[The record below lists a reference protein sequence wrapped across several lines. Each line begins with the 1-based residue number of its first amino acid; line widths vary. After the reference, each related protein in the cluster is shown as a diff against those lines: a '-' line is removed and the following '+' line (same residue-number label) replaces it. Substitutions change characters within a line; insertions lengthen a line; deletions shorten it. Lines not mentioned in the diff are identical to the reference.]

1 MSKAGKRVK
10 SGSGQGGAKWEQALL
25 SAQFDEENWKANI
38 TFVVGNK
45 VDDYT
50 WIDIL
55 GSTIASGPR
64 KLFSV
69 ISRQKLEEEVRELG
83 NPKGKKP
90 KDVPQHYEVTEPCK
104 IHLDNNEDIPFPLLA
119 RLIKYKLLAIKT
131 ADIKRRETEK
141 KASLDKDKA
150 RKGSGGKGGKERGKS
165 PPKGKGGKKTPEPP
179 AAKEGSKL
187 RKRGEEDDEG
197 KYIDDEPDDGAQH
210 YIIVYGYNSPHLITQ
225 LGELS
230 INIDSVLRMS
240 SQDYTRFVVKDDVP
254 AVEKDEKTQGKD
266 KAAQKAVLEEVERA
280 TKLKIKKEL
289 QEFWRDVL
297 LVLQKQADGSRLHD
311 IARQEYE
318 VKNLL
323 IPEDLEDAEQKNV
336 FGLAMFEDVACM
348 IYDLIDSRRHYKNYL
363 ENLRLLHVPMFGQ
376 ATPPAQEERPAVSGA
391 PTPSAQQP
399 PAPSVPS
406 IHPDML
412 EVAPQVDMRFYNDL
426 MSCVPQESV
435 SVSLIMHAMLDQ
447 VVATEENNDPPSE
460 QLPPKRQD
468 GLNSELATHIS
479 GLAFKL
485 ALSEDEQKILSDV
498 FDTEEQPP
506 ETPGQPLL
514 MNYHDKISARTNHL
528 KKIFNFNPE
537 VVEKDMLKRLPFAS
551 LTHIPRP
558 GSRIARERAAR
569 LQELIHFCATGGLS
583 QSEIDRAFKQF
594 VFESMDL
601 ASTDPNGFII
611 TRDSEGVEHSAIPWD
626 DPYPFFKGM
635 IPTHLKG
642 VKDEVDV
649 RSSRSV
655 TINLIPWSFSGLS
668 DLIDYSL
675 PGTPSPPPEPSS
687 ALKGAAPEF
696 QKSVREPEPQAQP
709 VDNRAAENKLHQSR
723 SRTKK
728 NKTAM
733 SPTTS
738 KSVKTEEKSVS
749 IEDQREGSRPSSTD
763 SKKGILRPPS
773 RSRSSSGGH
782 RSRSNSVHFE
792 KDEEGKPIR
801 HYEEE
806 DELDVVETEPDKTTE
821 ESLMEIVD
829 AQKRNLDQWCFAEHY
844 EPNVLLQVIREASF
858 LLPFMDMYYHKR
870 DNSLMLVLHN
880 PSSLELQN
888 HVDWHTELH
897 CNLGFRNYMECVAE
911 SIADWNQEEEAKYQA
926 VLLSK
931 ELVKMRDDE
940 EASIKSAEKAK
951 GRKSPRKSP
960 SRSKSPGKNSRS
972 SSQERPSSATSNMF
986 VRANSLKAWKEEQD
1000 RMKAEEEEKEREKSA
1015 KRVKSGKKA
1024 EKEKEDKKAPGSRA
1038 SAKSK
1043 TSAKEPTDEQPKE
1056 DGDVAPVEEK
1066 YWPFTGYDVGNK
1078 LIHVAGMTTTLFP
1091 SDGGQIRTEKL
1102 EFTQGTNS
1110 VKTSVLK
1117 DGHVF
1122 CVHVIDPKEGEEDSE
1137 EENEENKDEVEKSE
1151 HEKSEKDQGDKMTK
1165 DGDAGSTARSNS
1177 ARSEEKKTKSVSA
1190 FGCITANLQD
1200 GMTLSLSQFG
1210 PTGVSEDGKKYEP
1223 KVYVPPPT
1231 TPSPVPPPSPTK
1243 SKKGDKG
1250 KGAPTPEAPPPVTP
1264 QETEK
1269 EEDQEEKKDEEKPVL
1284 QPFQQLYVS
1293 SPDGLSVKYLLES
1306 SVGMK
1311 PLSDDDRRLLIKQ
1324 SYPFKTRGEQPC
1336 EAKRRKYA
1344 LSEQSRII
1352 TSEGTVVKNMMDG
1365 SIEVLYADGTV
1376 SVHTG
1381 PWASKRSGSSSPQR
1395 AGSARS
1401 QTGER
1406 AETPTKKAA
1415 VSAKGKAS
1423 KSQDKIA
1430 EQAPEEDVPEVKG
1443 TWVTTYPN
1451 GEKVACKSDGNM
1463 EELKSVMISLASDPQ
1478 TSQSMATRDDH
1489 VITISYPDGTTI
1501 IEHADGTRITT
1512 YYKENQI
1519 STGEEEYEDNDIKE
1533 FETQTVKFVKVECP
1547 AYATVE
1553 FNCLTS
1559 ENLTIFGNGTTI
1571 NVFPDGYYMLHQHDG
1586 GRVEVDMEGTLT
1598 YYPRPIRNMEQLLP
1612 ERELQYILC
1621 HNADVVVETVDSDG
1635 NVFNVKSNG
1644 DFTVIPVNGDALSES
1659 SMDENK
1665 IDKKLTTYREHAPR
1679 FFILHSDGSGT
1690 ELLRYQDVAEYI
1702 NTAEHSPATAVLKDD
1717 LPDYPGVQGITILKP
1732 YLGGPSEK
1740 FFKKY
1745 DQESIIPPG
1754 IRCRDLTTL
1763 PPKEFKTPGPGYGK
1777 NVGQGLSVGAAVRQP
1792 IRIPILKCPNILEL
1806 RQLIQYKPVS
1816 GSLRESLQAGVKE
1829 YAEFV
1834 TERNKVT
1841 NMMQVVDPRTDEERI
1856 HAADLTEIGLQT
1868 AQRELPQYEPANIK
1882 GIYEKVTAPPVPSP
1896 PPTPQPKRTM
1906 ADWERDQREMN
1917 QEMDGRDALRKK
1929 RIPTYFDSEF
1939 GKAFLLTQAKDVD
1952 EILQQLSEDPRKD
1965 GTEAVRGNSSSQ
1977 SNNPQQI
1984 SPDTSAYPARSV
1996 AAVTS
2001 VQSDRSSTSPVDT
2014 LHPKQVSDTPISY
2027 AVYAETVPSRGGI
2040 RPGNPTP
2047 AHATG
2052 QGSPAPLRP
2061 DNPTPGHAVKTS
2073 TGRPYNP
2080 TPKHA
2085 GGQIDSPSDLP
2096 SQLDYPAII
2105 MEQPLE
2111 EEDYSAGEVPE
2122 GENELI
2128 LTRSLKMDVTGRPR
2142 KEAVV
2147 LPRGIKGGRPG
2158 AIPNTKYKTV
2168 EVSVRRKV
2176 NTSVTAGASVP
2187 SQVQLERMRGLILLP
2202 EEIDFGVLRE
2212 GNTYICTVC
2221 LKNTGVDSCRFKIRQ
2236 PPPATGLRIN
2246 YKLGP
2251 IAAGMK
2257 TDLECELYAIAV
2269 GVEGESGV
2277 GSIRHDLEIVTETD
2291 ILFLPITATVLT
2303 ADAYDN
2309 RSPNSP
2315 QGGKSPGTRLVST
2328 RPPQST
2334 GIIRPRKNPF
2344 PGPPQPDSTYVR

>member
-25 SAQFDEENWKANI
+25 SAQFDEESWKANI

-64 KLFSV
+64 RLFSI

-90 KDVPQHYEVTEPCK
+90 KDVPLHYEVTEPCK

-119 RLIKYKLLAIKT
+119 RLIKYRLLAIKS

-141 KASLDKDKA
+141 KALADKDKA

-165 PPKGKGGKKTPEPP
+165 PPKGKGGGKKTPEPP
-179 AAKEGSKL
+179 TAKEGSKL
-187 RKRGEEDDEG
+187 RKRGDEDDEG

-210 YIIVYGYNSPHLITQ
+210 YIIVYGYNSPHIITQ
-225 LGELS
+225 LAELS
-230 INIDSVLRMS
+230 VTVDSILRIS
-240 SQDYTRFVVKDDVP
+240 SQDYSSFEDKDNVP
-254 AVEKDEKTQGKD
+254 SIEKDEKTQGKMED
-266 KAAQKAVLEEVERA
+266 ITPRSDDTLMLEEVERA
-280 TKLKIKKEL
+280 TKLKIKKDL
-289 QEFWRDVL
+289 QEFWKDVL
-297 LVLQKQADGSRLHD
+297 LVLQKQPDGSRLHD

-323 IPEDLEDAEQKNV
+323 IPEDLEDAEQKNA

-348 IYDLIDSRRHYKNYL
+348 IYDLIDSRRQYKNYL
-363 ENLRLLHVPMFGQ
+363 ENLRLLHVPLFGQ
-376 ATPPAQEERPAVSGA
+376 PAAPVQEERPAMSSA

-412 EVAPQVDMRFYNDL
+412 EIAPQVDMRFYNDL
-426 MSCVPQESV
+426 MNCVPQESV
-435 SVSLIMHAMLDQ
+435 SVSLIMHSMLEQ
-447 VVATEENNDPPSE
+447 VVATEENIDPPSE

-468 GLNSELATHIS
+468 GLNSELAAHIS

-485 ALSEDEQKILSDV
+485 ALSEDEQKIMSDV
-498 FDTEEQPP
+498 FDSEEKPL

-514 MNYHDKISARTNHL
+514 MNHHDKISARTNHL

-537 VVEKDMLKRLPFAS
+537 EVEKEMLKRLPFSS
-551 LTHIPRP
+551 LTHVPRP

-601 ASTDPNGFII
+601 TSTDPNGFII

-626 DPYPFFKGM
+626 DPYPFFRGM

-642 VKDEVDV
+642 AKDEVDI

-655 TINLIPWSFSGLS
+655 TINLV
-668 DLIDYSL
+668 
-675 PGTPSPPPEPSS
+675 PS
-687 ALKGAAPEF
+687 
-696 QKSVREPEPQAQP
+696 
-709 VDNRAAENKLHQSR
+709 
-723 SRTKK
+723 T
-728 NKTAM
+728 M

-738 KSVKTEEKSVS
+738 KSVRTEEKSVS

-773 RSRSSSGGH
+773 RSRSSSGGR

-792 KDEEGKPIR
+792 KDEEGKPVR

-806 DELDVVETEPDKTTE
+806 DELDVVETEPDKSTE

-844 EPNVLLQVIREASF
+844 EPNILLQIIKEASF

-897 CNLGFRNYMECVAE
+897 CNLGFRNYMECVSE
-911 SIADWNQEEEAKYQA
+911 TVADWTKEEEAKYQA
-926 VLLSK
+926 FLLSK

-940 EASIKSAEKAK
+940 EASVKSTEKAK

-960 SRSKSPGKNSRS
+960 NRSKSPGKNSRS
-972 SSQERPSSATSNMF
+972 SSQERPSSAASNMF

-1000 RMKAEEEEKEREKSA
+1000 RVKAEEDEKEREKSA

-1024 EKEKEDKKAPGSRA
+1024 DKEKEDKKGPGSRA

-1043 TSAKEPTDEQPKE
+1043 TSAKEPDDQPKE
-1056 DGDVAPVEEK
+1056 DGEAPPVEEK

-1102 EFTQGTNS
+1102 EFAQGTNS
-1110 VKTSVLK
+1110 IKTSVLK

-1122 CVHVIDPKEGEEDSE
+1122 CVHVIDPKEGGEDSEGEEEDSKE
-1137 EENEENKDEVEKSE
+1137 EVEKSE
-1151 HEKSEKDQGDKMTK
+1151 HEKSEKDQGDKMTRE
-1165 DGDAGSTARSNS
+1165 GDAGSTGRSNS
-1177 ARSEEKKTKSVSA
+1177 ARSDEKKTKSVSA
-1190 FGCITANLQD
+1190 FGSVTAHLQD
-1200 GMTLSLSQFG
+1200 GMSLSLSQFG
-1210 PTGVSEDGKKYEP
+1210 PKGISEDGKKYEP

-1231 TPSPVPPPSPTK
+1231 TPSPLPPPSPTK

-1250 KGAPTPEAPPPVTP
+1250 KGAPTPEAPPPITP

-1269 EEDQEEKKDEEKPVL
+1269 EEDQEEKRDEEKPVL

-1306 SVGMK
+1306 SIGMK
-1311 PLSDDDRRLLIKQ
+1311 PLSEDDRRLLIKQ

-1336 EAKRRKYA
+1336 ESKRRKFA

-1365 SIEVLYADGTV
+1365 SVEVLYADGTV

-1381 PWASKRSGSSSPQR
+1381 PWACKRSGSSSPQR

-1406 AETPTKKAA
+1406 AETPTKKTAA
-1415 VSAKGKAS
+1415 SAKGKT
-1423 KSQDKIA
+1423 KSQEKIA
-1430 EQAPEEDVPEVKG
+1430 EQAPEEEAPEKKG
-1443 TWVTTYPN
+1443 MWVTTYPN
-1451 GEKVACKSDGNM
+1451 GEKVACKGDNEM

-1519 STGEEEYEDNDIKE
+1519 ATGEEDFEDNEMKE

-1659 SMDENK
+1659 SMDEGK
-1665 IDKKLTTYREHAPR
+1665 TDKKLTTFREHAPR

-1690 ELLRYQDVAEYI
+1690 ELLRYQDVAEYLS
-1702 NTAEHSPATAVLKDD
+1702 TAEHSPATAVLKDD
-1717 LPDYPGVQGITILKP
+1717 LPDYPGVLGITILKP
-1732 YLGGPSEK
+1732 YLGGPSER

-1777 NVGQGLSVGAAVRQP
+1777 NLGQGLSVGAAVRQP
-1792 IRIPILKCPNILEL
+1792 IRIPILKCPNVLEL

-1816 GSLRESLQAGVKE
+1816 GSLRESLKAGVKE

-1834 TERNKVT
+1834 IERNKVT
-1841 NMMQVVDPRTDEERI
+1841 DMMQVVDPRTDEERI

-1868 AQRELPQYEPANIK
+1868 ARRELPQYEPANIK

-1917 QEMDGRDALRKK
+1917 QELDGRDSLRKK

-1952 EILQQLSEDPRKD
+1952 EILQQLTEDPRKD

-2111 EEDYSAGEVPE
+2111 EEDYSTGEVPE
-2122 GENELI
+2122 GESELI

-2158 AIPNTKYKTV
+2158 AIPNTKYKNV

-2176 NTSVTAGASVP
+2176 NTSVTAGASVQ
-2187 SQVQLERMRGLILLP
+2187 SQVQLEKMRGLILLP

-2212 GNTYICTVC
+2212 GNTYVCTVC

-2236 PPPATGLRIN
+2236 PPPATGLRMN

-2269 GVEGESGV
+2269 GVEGDSGV

-2303 ADAYDN
+2303 ADAYDS

-2334 GIIRPRKNPF
+2334 GIIRPRKTPF
-2344 PGPPQPDSTYVR
+2344 PGPPQPESTYVR